1 MRMEKIF
8 KKMALAMIASAYLLT
23 GWLILMSV
31 IHFAK

>member
-8 KKMALAMIASAYLLT
+8 KKVALAMIASSYLLT
-23 GWLILMSV
+23 GWVILMSI

>member
-1 MRMEKIF
+1 MRMENIF
-8 KKMALAMIASAYLLT
+8 KKTALLMIASAYLLT